1 MLHIV
6 HGYLAFTLA
15 YDVNISINSKV
26 KHRLLWIGCIIPQ
39 TCYRVCEHRTQK

>member
-15 YDVNISINSKV
+15 YDVDISINSKV
-26 KHRLLWIGCIIPQ
+26 KHKLL
-39 TCYRVCEHRTQK
+39 